1 MLRKVSTLSIAG
13 ALVAG
18 ALFSTPAHAAV
29 SNGSTCTVINKTVKV
44 SGFNYKCVTA
54 VKSTVTL
61 DGTKTTIYLPATAK
75 TKNAKKYYLSSECIS
90 QVSSHAKS
98 INDLIFITQST
109 ASAIL
114 EIDSGIAVQRKAN
127 EGAPAAIADLLKAN
141 DATNAQIT
149 LQNETVVT
157 LQKSVTD
164 LKNQVTTLVSKL
176 PDLQKNYDSLN
187 VLLSAVLAD
196 TKNTSDAKVLAVKK
210 YRDAIAATKA
220 AMDNIPVLKL
230 NLETKIR
237 KLNLDITNIRSQSLG
252 LKQSITENNA
262 KVKQLKEIDAT
273 IKRLSQSKEDV
284 IAKEKQAKADLTQSL
299 NSRNLLCSE
308 GL

>member
-1 MLRKVSTLSIAG
+1 M
-13 ALVAG
+13 
-18 ALFSTPAHAAV
+18 
-29 SNGSTCTVINKTVKV
+29 
-44 SGFNYKCVTA
+44 
-54 VKSTVTL
+54 
-61 DGTKTTIYLPATAK
+61 
-75 TKNAKKYYLSSECIS
+75 
-90 QVSSHAKS
+90 
-98 INDLIFITQST
+98 
-109 ASAIL
+109 
-114 EIDSGIAVQRKAN
+114 
-127 EGAPAAIADLLKAN
+127 
-141 DATNAQIT
+141 
-149 LQNETVVT
+149 
-157 LQKSVTD
+157 TD

>member
-13 ALVAG
+13 ALIAG
-18 ALFSTPAHAAV
+18 ALFSAPAYAAV
-29 SNGSTCTVINKTVKV
+29 SNGSTCTVVNKTTKV
-44 SGFNYKCVTA
+44 SGFTYKCVTA

-61 DGTKTTIYLPATAK
+61 DGTKTTIYLPASAK

-98 INDLIFITQST
+98 INDLTSITQST

-114 EIDSGIAVQRKAN
+114 EIDSGIEVQRKAN

-196 TKNTSDAKVLAVKK
+196 TKNTSDAKAAAVKK
-210 YRDAIAATKA
+210 YKDAIATTKA
-220 AMDNIPVLKL
+220 AMDNIPSLKL
-230 NLETKIR
+230 QLETKIR
-237 KLNLDITNIRSQSLG
+237 SVNGDITNIRTQSLG
-252 LKQSITENNA
+252 LKQSISDNNA

-273 IKRLSQSKEDV
+273 IKKLSQSREDV

-299 NSRNLLCSE
+299 NSRNLLCSA